1 MPDTAHGQGRCRAC
15 SDLQEI
21 LAREGQSEGAGP
33 AFHAEDMLDDPELE
47 RLHAERLA
55 ELRAEAERRAA
66 EPAQP
71 LYGERADAG
80 HLLNGSGVDGLI
92 SGSDCVPA

>member
-1 MPDTAHGQGRCRAC
+1 
-15 SDLQEI
+15 
-21 LAREGQSEGAGP
+21 
-33 AFHAEDMLDDPELE
+33 MLDDPELE

-55 ELRAEAERRAA
+55 ELRAEAERRTA

-92 SGSDCVPA
+92 SGSDCVPAYVLSLAMLLEVWKYFMV

>member
-1 MPDTAHGQGRCRAC
+1 
-15 SDLQEI
+15 
-21 LAREGQSEGAGP
+21 
-33 AFHAEDMLDDPELE
+33 MLDDPELE

-71 LYGERADAG
+71 LYGERADVG
-80 HLLNGSGVDGLI
+80 HILTGRGVDGLI
-92 SGSDCVPA
+92 SGSDCVPGGVGFVRSLEKLGAFMV